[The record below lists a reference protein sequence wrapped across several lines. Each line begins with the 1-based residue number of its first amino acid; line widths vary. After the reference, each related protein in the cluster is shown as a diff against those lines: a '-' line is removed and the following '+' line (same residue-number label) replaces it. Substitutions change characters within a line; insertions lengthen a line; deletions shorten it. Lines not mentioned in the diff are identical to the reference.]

1 MAACETAG
9 EVVATGV
16 VFAPALQRV
25 AIHRGAPLDHVGDG
39 GLPVDGGLLGG
50 VKKLNQL
57 HLGLTWRNMKGW
69 RSTSGSQML
78 EPGVDLHAPLH
89 LTITSNISTDR
100 IVASH
105 GSVAP
110 LWTDNDSGP
119 GRSNKGANA

>member
-1 MAACETAG
+1 MAQHEG
-9 EVVATGV
+9 REVDV
-16 VFAPALQRV
+16 RV
-25 AIHRGAPLDHVGDG
+25 ADAGAG
-39 GLPVDGGLLGG
+39 GG
-50 VKKLNQL
+50 
-57 HLGLTWRNMKGW
+57 
-69 RSTSGSQML
+69 
-78 EPGVDLHAPLH
+78 DLHAPLH